1 MMRAAAALASMLVLL
16 VTSPT
21 PAAFHLA
28 LIDEVMSGA
37 GGDPNVQYVE
47 IRMLSG
53 AQNQVARTRLTVWA
67 CDASNTA
74 TQLLLIA
81 ANNVPNGIAGR
92 RWIMGSPDLVT
103 FAAASGITPEYAF
116 TPGIPPTCGMVCWG
130 APSIG
135 GFPPADPLSWDFA
148 NPGNYIDCLAY
159 GGYVGTV
166 HSLPAGGSTVSAN
179 PGDGTHSLTR
189 TADGPGVDNFAVVCP
204 TPTNNANVMGSFGA
218 CAPPTTTTTLPPPD
232 PNQQK
237 CRRGIAKT
245 SSKFTQAKMKALQ
258 RCEDAKVA

>member
-81 ANNVPNGIAGR
+81 ANNVPNAIAGR
-92 RWIMGSPDLVT
+92 RWIMGSPDAVT
-103 FAAASGITPEYAF
+103 FAAASGITPEYPF
-116 TPGIPPTCGMVCWG
+116 SPGIPPPCGMVCWG
-130 APSIG
+130 APSIAN
-135 GFPPADPLSWDFA
+135 FPPVDPNSWDLTNPA
-148 NPGNYIDCLAY
+148 NYVDCLAY
-159 GGYVGTV
+159 GGYVGTM
-166 HSLPAGGSTVSAN
+166 HPGPAQRATVT
-179 PGDGTHSLTR
+179 GTPADR
-189 TADGPGVDNFAVVCP
+189 TH
-204 TPTNNANVMGSFGA
+204 
-218 CAPPTTTTTLPPPD
+218 
-232 PNQQK
+232 
-237 CRRGIAKT
+237 R
-245 SSKFTQAKMKALQ
+245 
-258 RCEDAKVA
+258 